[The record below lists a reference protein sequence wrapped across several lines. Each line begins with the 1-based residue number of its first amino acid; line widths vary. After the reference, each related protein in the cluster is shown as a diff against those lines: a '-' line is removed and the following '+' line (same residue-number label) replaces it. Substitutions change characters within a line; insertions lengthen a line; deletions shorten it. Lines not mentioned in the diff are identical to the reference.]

1 MTESQQLL
9 ADYAKN
15 GSEAAFRE
23 LVARYINFVY
33 STALR
38 LVGGDTQ
45 LAEDVTQVVF
55 IGLARKARSLSG
67 EVMLGGW
74 LHQHTF
80 HVATKSVRAER
91 RRQSRESEAA
101 QMNAQSDDPGL
112 RHVAP
117 LLDEAITQLD
127 RDDRTAILLRFFEQR
142 DFRSVGVALGSNEDA
157 ARMRVNRA
165 LEKLHSILKRRGV
178 ALSVGALGTALTV
191 EAVTAAPAG
200 LAMSVAGT
208 ALASVSIG
216 GGVSVTL
223 LKLMTLTKLQA
234 GIISAIAVAGVIAPI
249 TIQHQAQMKLRAKDA
264 ALQQQN
270 EQLASLASE
279 NSRLSNQLAQ
289 AGNSQSL
296 SQQQLQDLLKLR
308 SEVSA
313 LKGQLAEAAKISA
326 LAQKQSAPPS
336 TPADPQ
342 EEERQQA
349 LARQQAIAK
358 MGYSRSW
365 VMASI
370 LYAEQNGGQYP
381 ASLGQAATFIPD
393 DHKDEVL
400 LATNQFEL
408 VYQGSRSAITN
419 PSSTIVI
426 REIPVAGSTLRA
438 YGFADGH
445 SEIHKEET
453 GDFSAYEAQHIIN
466 QPGNP

>member
-15 GSEAAFRE
+15 GTEAAFRE

-55 IGLARKARSLSG
+55 IGLARKARTLSG

-101 QMNAQSDDPGL
+101 QMNAPSDDSGL

-117 LLDEAITQLD
+117 LLDEAITQLES
-127 RDDRTAILLRFFEQR
+127 DDRTAILLRFFEQR
-142 DFRSVGVALGSNEDA
+142 DFRSVGAALGSNEDA

-200 LAMSVAGT
+200 LAISVAGT

-216 GGVSVTL
+216 GGVSATL

-234 GIISAIAVAGVIAPI
+234 GIISALVVAGVVAPI
-249 TIQHQAQMKLRAKDA
+249 TIQHQAQTKLRVKDA
-264 ALQQQN
+264 ALQQQS
-270 EQLASLASE
+270 EQLAAMSTE
-279 NSRLSNQLAQ
+279 NSRLSNLVAQ
-289 AGNSQSL
+289 AASSPSL

-313 LKGQLAEAAKISA
+313 LKGQLADAAKISA
-326 LAQKQSAPPS
+326 FAQKQAAIAP
-336 TPADPQ
+336 TTVDPQ
-342 EEERQQA
+342 EQERQQA

-365 VMASI
+365 VLALI
-370 LYAEQNGGQYP
+370 LYSEQNGGQYP
-381 ASLGQAATFIPD
+381 ASLGQAASFIPD

-400 LATNQFEL
+400 PRPISLNWFTRDRKAQL
-408 VYQGSRSAITN
+408 
-419 PSSTIVI
+419 P
-426 REIPVAGSTLRA
+426 IPPPPL
-438 YGFADGH
+438 
-445 SEIHKEET
+445 
-453 GDFSAYEAQHIIN
+453 
-466 QPGNP
+466 